1 MPQAQD
7 IARGRDRVLL
17 QEQGTASD
25 RGRAGA
31 GPAPAGAPLHPCEL
45 RTQGDEGAHRAPGRQ
60 EGGLR
65 RRLVPQQEA
74 WVVERLGKF
83 KETLNAGL
91 NFVIPY
97 VDNVS
102 YKHSL
107 KENAIDIPS
116 QSAITKDN
124 VTLVIDGI
132 LYLKITDPKQASY
145 GVTDAR
151 YAVSQLAQ
159 TTMRSELGKITLD
172 KTFLERDML
181 NVNIVQS
188 INEASAVWGIQCLR
202 YEIKDITPPDN
213 VRQAMELQVTAERK
227 KRAEVLES
235 EGKRQSQINLAEG
248 QKQEVVLSS
257 EAAMTDQINRAKGEA
272 EAILAVA
279 RATAQGIELVA
290 ASVQKTGG
298 EKAVALRL
306 AEQYIQAFSKLA
318 QETNTILLPAQTG
331 DAAAMVAQALSVF
344 NNIQGQMKAKEQAD
358 S

>member
-1 MPQAQD
+1 MD
-7 IARGRDRVLL
+7 EILT
-17 QEQGTASD
+17 QETKAMDSISTLYLVVSFFIFLTVAKGI
-25 RGRAGA
+25 
-31 GPAPAGAPLHPCEL
+31 
-45 RTQGDEGAHRAPGRQ
+45 
-60 EGGLR
+60 
-65 RRLVPQQEA
+65 RLVPQQEA

-331 DAAAMVAQALSVF
+331 DAGAMVAQALSVF

>member
-1 MPQAQD
+1 LWKRKHQNSGLD
-7 IARGRDRVLL
+7 EFLT
-17 QEQGTASD
+17 QETKAMDSISTLYLVVSFFIFLTVAKGI
-25 RGRAGA
+25 
-31 GPAPAGAPLHPCEL
+31 
-45 RTQGDEGAHRAPGRQ
+45 
-60 EGGLR
+60 
-65 RRLVPQQEA
+65 RLVPQQEA
-74 WVVERLGKF
+74 WVIERLGKF

-97 VDNVS
+97 VDNVA

-331 DAAAMVAQALSVF
+331 DAGAMVAQALSVF

>member
-1 MPQAQD
+1 MDSISTLYLVVAFF
-7 IARGRDRVLL
+7 IFLTVAKGI
-17 QEQGTASD
+17 
-25 RGRAGA
+25 
-31 GPAPAGAPLHPCEL
+31 
-45 RTQGDEGAHRAPGRQ
+45 
-60 EGGLR
+60 
-65 RRLVPQQEA
+65 RLVPQQEA

-331 DAAAMVAQALSVF
+331 DAGAMVAQALSVF

>member
-1 MPQAQD
+1 MD
-7 IARGRDRVLL
+7 SIATLYLVVAFFVFLTVAKGVRI
-17 QEQGTASD
+17 
-25 RGRAGA
+25 
-31 GPAPAGAPLHPCEL
+31 
-45 RTQGDEGAHRAPGRQ
+45 
-60 EGGLR
+60 
-65 RRLVPQQEA
+65 VPQQEA

-97 VDNVS
+97 VDNVA

-331 DAAAMVAQALSVF
+331 DAGAMVAQALSVF